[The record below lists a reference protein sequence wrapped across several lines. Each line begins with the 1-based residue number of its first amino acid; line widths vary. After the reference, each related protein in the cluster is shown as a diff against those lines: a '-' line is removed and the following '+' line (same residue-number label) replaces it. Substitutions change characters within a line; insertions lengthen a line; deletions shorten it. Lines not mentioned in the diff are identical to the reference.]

1 MRPRFVFFCLFVCL
15 FFFKLVTLVS
25 TLSILLIFLKDE
37 TFVSLIFFNFLFS
50 ISLISDVYYFLFLLH
65 LVLCCFLLYR
75 SLEWELRLLIWNF
88 PSFVVYAIENNFFN
102 TLLYLTYLTS
112 HSARFRSIS
121 NIYLKTDLVCH
132 PQRVSLKFWIL

>member
-1 MRPRFVFFCLFVCL
+1 MNSPHLFLLVICAISYLAWLEAHKLYWFFQRSS
-15 FFFKLVTLVS
+15 FFLN
-25 TLSILLIFLKDE
+25 D
-37 TFVSLIFFNFLFS
+37 FLFS

-88 PSFVVYAIENNFFN
+88 PSFVVYAIENIFFN
-102 TLLYLTYLTS
+102 ALLYLTYLTS